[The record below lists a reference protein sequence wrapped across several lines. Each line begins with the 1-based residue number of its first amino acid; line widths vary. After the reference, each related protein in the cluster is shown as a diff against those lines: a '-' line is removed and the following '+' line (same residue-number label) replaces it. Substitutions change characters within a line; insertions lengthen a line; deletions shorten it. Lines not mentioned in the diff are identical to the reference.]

1 MLIRL
6 CYMKRLTSKVQTRST
21 QVDKIMLDFHVMA
34 TILVL
39 CLPDEEN
46 SMKKITLVLLHDRF
60 ILLFACL
67 MSKKSGKNSFKS
79 SIQFSSYCFL
89 SYLNDDRR
97 NLLMNMYMLMRS
109 YTR

>member
-34 TILVL
+34 TIVVL

-46 SMKKITLVLLHDRF
+46 SMKKRTHVMTDLYYCLLV
-60 ILLFACL
+60 
-67 MSKKSGKNSFKS
+67 
-79 SIQFSSYCFL
+79 
-89 SYLNDDRR
+89 
-97 NLLMNMYMLMRS
+97 
-109 YTR
+109 